1 MSDLL
6 IRDVPTELKRQ
17 LKERAGRQGHNLSRE
32 TLILIQR
39 GLAAEKTAESGDSS
53 RVGLGTRL
61 ASLIPAEL
69 WSDDLIPPRDDGA
82 DRPPPDF
89 S

>member
-1 MSDLL
+1 MPDLL
-6 IRDVPTELKRQ
+6 VRDVPNELQRK
-17 LKERAGRQGHNLSRE
+17 LKERASRHGHNLSRE
-32 TLILIQR
+32 TLNLIQR
-39 GLAAEKTAESGDSS
+39 GLAAEKAAEAMRGSGE
-53 RVGLGTRL
+53 GLGTRL
-61 ASLIPAEL
+61 GALMAAEL

>member
-17 LKERAGRQGHNLSRE
+17 LKERARRQGHNLSCE
-32 TLILIQR
+32 TLALIQR
-39 GLAAEKTAESGDSS
+39 GLAAEKITEADDVTGA
-53 RVGLGTRL
+53 GLGTRL

-69 WSDDLIPPRDDGA
+69 WSDDLIHPRDDGA